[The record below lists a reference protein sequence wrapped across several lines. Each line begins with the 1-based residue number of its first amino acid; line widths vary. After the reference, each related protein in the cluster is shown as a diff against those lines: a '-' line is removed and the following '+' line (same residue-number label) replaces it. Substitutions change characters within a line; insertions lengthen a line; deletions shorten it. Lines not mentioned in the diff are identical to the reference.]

1 MKRAEV
7 SQFLQKEE
15 EFVLVTQEMVKI
27 VCYRCLLFQR
37 VFCVLG

>member
-27 VCYRCLLFQR
+27 VYRCLLFQR